1 MKSHN
6 ENMKTCKQNLFRKKR
21 YVAANSDLYQN
32 RIYLFMKKYMLLF
45 SEVAAQPL
53 YLCTKI
59 CIKI

>member
-53 YLCTKI
+53 YL
-59 CIKI
+59 